1 MIEDSKLTKVVTENK
16 NIFQCYYN
24 NVGFCKF
31 GDECRFQH
39 FYQKCPKKICRE
51 IRCRNRHPKTCKH
64 GRKCKFLKRN
74 CCAYDHE
81 NDTNDST
88 RIETEK
94 LEEEVKKLESE
105 IVDLNKIVKEKETK
119 LQEMSEMIM
128 NQNKTISELRTENSI
143 LKSSLSEMHSKL
155 KEQTKLI
162 ENKIE
167 IINANNDEISRLRGD
182 IKCDKCDFSTNNL
195 MLLVKHKTHEHKLT
209 R

>member
-1 MIEDSKLTKVVTENK
+1 
-16 NIFQCYYN
+16 
-24 NVGFCKF
+24 
-31 GDECRFQH
+31 
-39 FYQKCPKKICRE
+39 
-51 IRCRNRHPKTCKH
+51 
-64 GRKCKFLKRN
+64 
-74 CCAYDHE
+74 
-81 NDTNDST
+81 
-88 RIETEK
+88 
-94 LEEEVKKLESE
+94 
-105 IVDLNKIVKEKETK
+105 
-119 LQEMSEMIM
+119 MSEMIM

-167 IINANNDEISRLRGD
+167 IINANNDEISRLIGD